1 MKYLLDYGHGGNDP
15 GAIGIDG
22 VKEKDIVLEI
32 GKRVKYHLER
42 HGQIIIESRDS
53 DKTVSL
59 SERSNKA
66 NVNKVDLCISIHCNA
81 FTQSSAQGFEIYHYD
96 GSTRGEQLAK
106 CILDNIKKANLY
118 TKNRGLKTN
127 NLHMTREVIAPSV
140 LIELGFITNASDKK
154 LIVENKENFAI
165 AITKGI
171 LKYWGIQYNE
181 NRDQQV
187 PTVTNEK
194 IYRVQVGAYKNKD
207 NAIKLV
213 EELKSKGYDAIII

>member
-42 HGQIIIESRDS
+42 HGQIVIESRDS

-81 FTQSSAQGFEIYHYD
+81 LQNHLHKVLKFITMMEAQEG
-96 GSTRGEQLAK
+96 
-106 CILDNIKKANLY
+106 
-118 TKNRGLKTN
+118 N
-127 NLHMTREVIAPSV
+127 NLLNV
-140 LIELGFITNASDKK
+140 
-154 LIVENKENFAI
+154 
-165 AITKGI
+165 
-171 LKYWGIQYNE
+171 Y
-181 NRDQQV
+181 
-187 PTVTNEK
+187 
-194 IYRVQVGAYKNKD
+194 
-207 NAIKLV
+207 
-213 EELKSKGYDAIII
+213 